1 MKVGV
6 TQLVAPREWSVTEFL
21 EKASAAGYEAVELAC
36 RDEGDLTPDTPGAD
50 LAEIARRARELGLEL
65 NSMTHG
71 HSRARANLLASG
83 DAQRYGIER
92 TRKALEQAAELGIH
106 CTLHTLGTLSA
117 DVPYGEAYANGVRAL
132 QELAVD
138 AERLDVAI
146 AVEFVWNGFLFSP
159 LEMKRFLD
167 EVGSPCVGFY
177 FDPGNM
183 AVFHY
188 PQHWVRELRG
198 HLKRVHLKDWKG
210 RALNGGWH
218 PLLEGAV
225 DFEAVMREVRL
236 AGYDDALIS
245 EVALGLASLEDTVAA
260 IRRIMAMGRGG

>member
-6 TQLVAPREWSVTEFL
+6 TQLIAPREWSMIEFF
-21 EKASAAGYEAVELAC
+21 EKTSATGYEAVELAC
-36 RDEGDLTPDTPGAD
+36 RDEGELTPDTSDSD
-50 LAEIARRARELGLEL
+50 LAEIAARAREAGLEL

-71 HSRARANLLASG
+71 HSRAKANLLAAG
-83 DAQRYGIER
+83 AAQRYGIER
-92 TRKALEQAAELGIH
+92 TRKALEQAAKLGIR

-117 DVPYGEAYANGVRAL
+117 DVGYGEAYANGVCAL

-167 EVGSPCVGFY
+167 DVGSSHVGFY

-188 PQHWVRELRG
+188 PQHWVHELRN
-198 HLKRVHLKDWKG
+198 HIKRVHLKDWTG
-210 RALNGGWH
+210 RALNGGWR

-225 DFEAVMREVRL
+225 DFEAVMRELRA
-236 AGYDDALIS
+236 AGYDGALIS
-245 EVALGLASLEDTVAA
+245 EVALGLAPLEDTAAA
-260 IRRIMAMGRGG
+260 IRRIMEMGRS